1 MVKVKY
7 KQTNKH
13 VLHYKQLN
21 TFDHPYHIDKYLD
34 SEPST
39 FLPVN
44 VPKPFQCCQMNIHLF
59 LSLTYGFLLGAYI
72 CPRAAGPTSIMAK
85 EVTRIVALFW
95 PPGLY

>member
-1 MVKVKY
+1 MIGKY
-7 KQTNKH
+7 NGKDQVTCRNEQTNKH

-21 TFDHPYHIDKYLD
+21 TFDHPYHIEKYLD

-59 LSLTYGFLLGAYI
+59 MSPTYGFLVGAVS
-72 CPRAAGPTSIMAK
+72 AQ
-85 EVTRIVALFW
+85 
-95 PPGLY
+95 GLQARLQ